1 MRLLWLMAAA
11 LLAAPT
17 VVLTPGA
24 GRAQPAP
31 VVVEL
36 FTSQGCTS
44 CPPADALLTELAAQP
59 GVIALALHVDYW
71 DYLGWPD
78 SFASPAFS
86 ARQKAY
92 ALVFGKR
99 SIFTPQV
106 VVQGREPMIGH
117 DAERIRARIAAH
129 AREEAPVDLTLEMA
143 DDILSIALAPR
154 RGPVG
159 PADVFLVLYTPVTE
173 VSIEA
178 GGNAGQRIRY
188 TNVVDSWDTV
198 ASWDGSEP
206 VAFEV
211 EIEGLGE
218 ADGAVIVQ
226 RGRVGPVMSAALLP

>member
-1 MRLLWLMAAA
+1 MRLLWL
-11 LLAAPT
+11 LATLFVMLVPA
-17 VVLTPGA
+17 A
-24 GRAQPAP
+24 GRTQPTP

-44 CPPADALLTELAAQP
+44 CPPADALLTELATQP

-71 DYLGWPD
+71 DYLGWRD
-78 SFASPAFS
+78 SFGSPAFS

-99 SIFTPQV
+99 SIFTPQA

-117 DAERIRARIAAH
+117 DAEHIRARIAAH
-129 AREEAPVDLTLEMA
+129 QDKVAPVELTLEIDA
-143 DDILSIALAPR
+143 DVLSIGLAPR
-154 RGPVG
+154 GAPVG
-159 PADVFLVLYTPVTE
+159 PVDVFLVRFPPSAE

-178 GGNAGQRIRY
+178 GGNAGQRILY
-188 TNVVDSWDTV
+188 TNVGESWDTV
-198 ASWDGSEP
+198 ASWDGTDP
-206 VAFEV
+206 V
-211 EIEGLGE
+211 EIAVEIDGLGD

>member
-1 MRLLWLMAAA
+1 MRLLWLMAAN
-11 LLAAPT
+11 LLVA
-17 VVLTPGA
+17 LTPGA

-44 CPPADALLTELAAQP
+44 CPPADALLTELAAKP

-92 ALVFGKR
+92 ALAFGKR

-117 DAERIRARIAAH
+117 DAERIHARIDAH
-129 AREEAPVDLTLEMA
+129 AREDAPVDLTLEMA

-159 PADVFLVLYTPVTE
+159 PVEVVLVRFTPASE

-178 GGNAGQRIRY
+178 GGNAGQEIRY
-188 TNVVDSWDTV
+188 TNVVYGGATV
-198 ASWDGSEP
+198 ASWDGREP
-206 VAFEV
+206 VAFQV
-211 EIEGLGE
+211 EIDGLGE

-226 RGRVGPVMSAALLP
+226 RGHVGPVMSAALLP